1 MQSEKS
7 WWDVAVK
14 NLSENMPVAT
24 EILTPGSFTT
34 AFTYDIKPYSTLKRP
49 YIWKNIKIS

>member
-34 AFTYDIKPYSTLKRP
+34 AFTYDFNFKKTLYLKK
-49 YIWKNIKIS
+49 YQN

>member
-34 AFTYDIKPYSTLKRP
+34 AFT
-49 YIWKNIKIS
+49 